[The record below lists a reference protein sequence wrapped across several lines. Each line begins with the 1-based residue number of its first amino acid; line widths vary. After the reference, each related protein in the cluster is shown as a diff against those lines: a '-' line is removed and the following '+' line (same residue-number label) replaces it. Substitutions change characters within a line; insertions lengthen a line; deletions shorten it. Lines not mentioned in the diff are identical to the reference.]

1 MIDLS
6 YDFII
11 TLQNEVLRRF
21 GVEVMLPGDCKHL
34 SQSILDDTTK
44 LVSETTLKRVFGFAV
59 AQHSFSRYTLNT
71 LSQYCQY
78 KDWEDFQQH
87 HYRQLNAATKSNSAT
102 AEPLDNSK
110 WADLKTKADAV
121 SHYTMLTLKNR
132 SGITFSHTVHRSS
145 CNAHIERFLESDY
158 AATAL
163 IAPSGWGKS
172 LALVHLAEYFW
183 FGKEARYKEDICWF
197 IHAHAAGS
205 LLLKGFSLST
215 WLDNQMNLGN
225 GENFREYFASH
236 FDKKGGRLI
245 LIVDGFD
252 EIAVAGEKLR
262 MLYSKLE
269 DFVYSN
275 DLYPWVKVIL
285 SIRSSTWSEIFQQS
299 QQYPAFRRYWYLGAE
314 MDEETNIN
322 IPQLT
327 EQEVKSI
334 LYNQQFDPATV
345 RLFSES
351 FLQKL
356 RHPYYLQLFCQ
367 LNSGPDQTFVD
378 EHLSLFE
385 IVSRFIQNRVF
396 NSPSNAF
403 KIKIIEKLLALLD
416 MGRTGIY
423 TDKKLLLN
431 QNAELF
437 PAYKELLADNIL
449 VEENLSQEIMFHVKV
464 RFAHTFLLEYFV
476 AMHYL
481 NSSNQEITEQ
491 VLLDILTH
499 LPQSPYRIGVF
510 RWLLRYAITHA
521 QTESIIK
528 MLHLPLAN
536 IEKSHLLEY
545 LVLHY
550 QHEGNNKGELKS
562 IFPPGFFR
570 KNLIS
575 SIINDEFIQFRKR
588 KVLTALLGLAEATHD
603 KLKIRSMLFTMAL
616 LQLDAEQCE
625 LELNNIKKLYP
636 ADETVT
642 DLWVSPYEIL
652 LFIYEFLKFGIINE
666 NIREK
671 IYSYPYYWNTTGNKN
686 ISVPQEIVFRNM
698 GTVFI
703 LLGDNNHLLHFT
715 QRLFETYPSLPH
727 RKTDSFRLMLLCWQ
741 AQAFLGLGNTKSAER
756 ICRHTDQILKKY
768 SSDYFGGKYLESLQ
782 KMLYASVYFNEHEFN
797 KAIRIA
803 ETAVEA
809 AQKLD
814 FKILALMNFGLL
826 QKIYQQLQMEKQKN
840 DTLQQIELIRKSTSF
855 KQAVSNF
862 AR

>member
-1 MIDLS
+1 M
-6 YDFII
+6 
-11 TLQNEVLRRF
+11 
-21 GVEVMLPGDCKHL
+21 
-34 SQSILDDTTK
+34 DDTTK

-87 HYRQLNAATKSNSAT
+87 HYRKLNASSEIPVDTG
-102 AEPLDNSK
+102 K

-121 SHYTMLTLKNR
+121 SHYTILTLKNR
-132 SGITFSHTVHRSS
+132 SGIAFPSTVPRQF

-172 LALVHLAEYFW
+172 IALVHLAEHFW
-183 FGKEARYKEDICWF
+183 FGKEARYKQDICWF

-205 LLLKGFSLST
+205 LLLKGFSLSA
-215 WLDNQMNLGN
+215 WLDNQLNLGN

-245 LIVDGFD
+245 LIIDGFD

-262 MLYSKLE
+262 LLYTKLE

-285 SIRSSTWSEIFQQS
+285 SIRSSTWAEIFQHS
-299 QQYPAFRRYWYLGAE
+299 QQYPAFRRYWYLGPE

-322 IPQLT
+322 LPQLA

-334 LYNQQFDPATV
+334 LYNHQFDPATV
-345 RLFSES
+345 RMFSES

-367 LNSGPDQTFVD
+367 LNSGPEQTFVD
-378 EHLSLFE
+378 EHLSLYE
-385 IVSRFIQNRVF
+385 IISRFIQHRVF
-396 NSPSNAF
+396 NSQTNSF
-403 KIKIIEKLLALLD
+403 KIRIIEQLLTLLD
-416 MGRTGIY
+416 LGRAGIY
-423 TDKKLLLN
+423 TDKHLLLN
-431 QNAELF
+431 QNPDLF

-481 NSSNQEITEQ
+481 HKNRQEVNESALMG
-491 VLLDILTH
+491 VLTH
-499 LPQSPYRIGVF
+499 LPQTVYRVGVF
-510 RWLLRYAITHA
+510 KWLLRYAINHQ
-521 QTESIIK
+521 QTDGIMK

-550 QHEGNNKGELKS
+550 QHDGNDQMELKS
-562 IFPPGFFR
+562 IFPAGFFK
-570 KNLIS
+570 KNPIS
-575 SIINDEFIQFRKR
+575 NFINDEFIHFRKR
-588 KVLTALLGLAEATHD
+588 KVLNALLQLAEIKED
-603 KLKIRSMLFTMAL
+603 KLKIRNMLFTIAL

-625 LELNNIKKLYP
+625 QELNNIKKIYGP
-636 ADETVT
+636 DDFADE
-642 DLWVSPYEIL
+642 LWVSPYEIQ
-652 LFIYEFLKFGIINE
+652 LFIYEFLKFGIVNE
-666 NIREK
+666 VIREK
-671 IYSYPYYWNTTGNKN
+671 IYNYPRYWSGNGKH
-686 ISVPQEIVFRNM
+686 ITVPQEVVFRNM
-698 GTVFI
+698 GIVFV
-703 LLGDNNHLLHFT
+703 LLEDFNELLRFT
-715 QRLFETYPSLPH
+715 QQMFETYPSLPH
-727 RKTDSFRLMLLCWQ
+727 RKTDAFRLMLLCWQ
-741 AQAFLGLGNTKSAER
+741 AHAHLGLGDVAAAER
-756 ICRHTDQILKKY
+756 LCRHTDQVLKKY
-768 SSDYFGGKYLESLQ
+768 SSDYFSGKYLEAYQ
-782 KMLYASVYFNEHEFN
+782 KLLHANVYSKGQEYN
-797 KAIRIA
+797 KAIRLA
-803 ETAVEA
+803 ENGVEI

-814 FKILALMNFGLL
+814 FKVLALMNYGLL
-826 QKIYQQLQMEKQKN
+826 NRMYLQLKMERQQHDAQ
-840 DTLQQIELIRKSTSF
+840 QQIELIRKSTSF
-855 KQAVSNF
+855 KQAVPNL